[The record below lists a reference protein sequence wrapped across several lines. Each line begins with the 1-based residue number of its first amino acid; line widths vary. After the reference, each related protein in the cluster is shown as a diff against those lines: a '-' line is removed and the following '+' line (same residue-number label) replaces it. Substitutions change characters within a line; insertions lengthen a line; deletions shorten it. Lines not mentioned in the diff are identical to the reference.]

1 MLSVVH
7 SPSALNTVK
16 SHSPTIRSHTGSSLG
31 STSFKGLQLELS
43 NWVKSQ
49 DMA

>member
-1 MLSVVH
+1 MVSVVH

-16 SHSPTIRSHTGSSLG
+16 SHSPTISHTGSSLG
-31 STSFKGLQLELS
+31 CTSFKGLQLELS